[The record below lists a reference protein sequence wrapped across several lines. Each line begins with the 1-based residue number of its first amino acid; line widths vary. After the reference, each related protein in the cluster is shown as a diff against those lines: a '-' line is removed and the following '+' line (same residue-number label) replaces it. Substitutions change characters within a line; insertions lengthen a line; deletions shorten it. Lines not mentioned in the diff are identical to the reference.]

1 LFPSLPFLKE
11 CGVVLSKGHG
21 VGMLWAEHL
30 LVDSD
35 GSLVERLSLLILAL
49 LLVEECQVVEA
60 SSCVGMLWT

>member
-35 GSLVERLSLLILAL
+35 GSLVERLSLLIDVTYLIK
-49 LLVEECQVVEA
+49 
-60 SSCVGMLWT
+60 